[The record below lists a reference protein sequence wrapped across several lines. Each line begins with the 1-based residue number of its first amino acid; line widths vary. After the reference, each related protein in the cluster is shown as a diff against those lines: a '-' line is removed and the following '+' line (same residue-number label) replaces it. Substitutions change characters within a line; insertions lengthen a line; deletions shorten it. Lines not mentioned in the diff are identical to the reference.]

1 MLAVVQLLL
10 VVYRSI
16 LVGLGP
22 LDIRYII
29 VCELPSPLPRAS
41 AIARALPAMLA
52 VVQSL
57 LVDVRQFPVSI
68 DAISV
73 ASSRWCCL
81 APPLSPAPCPHC
93 VLSSSSTGHCSMISH
108 LSFRSMVSLFETLRR
123 RCPAP
128 PLARALL
135 PCLLSSSSYWSML
148 GGLSIRSMAVLFES
162 SRRCCLAS
170 PLSPEPGPHCSLS
183 PVPAGRRLA
192 VSPFARWRY
201 CSRAPVGAA
210 SRLRS
215 R

>member
-57 LVDVRQFPVSI
+57 LVDVRQFPVSL

-81 APPLSPAPCPHC
+81 APPLSPAPCPHYF
-93 VLSSSSTGHCSMISH
+93 LSSSSTGRCWV
-108 LSFRSMVSLFETLRR
+108 VSRFARWFCRELPSAHPR
-123 RCPAP
+123 ASA
-128 PLARALL
+128 LARALPATL
-135 PCLLSSSSYWSML
+135 AVVTFLS
-148 GGLSIRSMAVLFES
+148 G
-162 SRRCCLAS
+162 RCSTAY
-170 PLSPEPGPHCSLS
+170 
-183 PVPAGRRLA
+183 RLA
-192 VSPFARWRY
+192 RWHHY
-201 CSRAPVGAA
+201 LRAPVGRLLPRA
-210 SRLRS
+210 SAVARALPAMLAVVQFPLVDARRS
-215 R
+215 LDCPML